1 MTDILFAIKLNLK
14 TYLVNSLYKKKNG
27 LITKNNWYRVYHD
40 TLNLTCN
47 CVFMQQYNFDT
58 NKVCKHIN
66 FINEIEIEQLNT
78 VKEILKC
85 NLADKPLDYDYPLE

>member
-1 MTDILFAIKLNLK
+1 MSDILFAIKLNLK

-47 CVFMQQYNFDT
+47 CIFMQQYNINGD
-58 NKVCKHIN
+58 KICKHIK
-66 FINEIEIEQLNT
+66 FINDIEMDQYRQF
-78 VKEILKC
+78 KC
-85 NLADKPLDYDYPLE
+85 NLSDKPLDYDYPLE